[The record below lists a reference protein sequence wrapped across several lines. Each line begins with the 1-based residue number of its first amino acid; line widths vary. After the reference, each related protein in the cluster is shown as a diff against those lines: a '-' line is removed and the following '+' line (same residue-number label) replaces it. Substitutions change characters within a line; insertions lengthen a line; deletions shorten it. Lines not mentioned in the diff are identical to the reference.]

1 MQEEA
6 DEMSPGSVLWL
17 APDER
22 QWLAQTLGAVHGRE
36 PGELLATE
44 FDPRQAAARRFR
56 ALLLAMFLDD
66 STEDVPVTLSPDE
79 LWLLDMHLM
88 EYDLRDAKLP
98 SGRLLLELARKV
110 WTLIAEVHQDELPPR
125 YRKGA
130 QDAREDSDTDESAD
144 AIAEAEALLRP
155 SEDSGTG

>member
-1 MQEEA
+1 
-6 DEMSPGSVLWL
+6 MSPGIVLWL

-36 PGELLATE
+36 AGEMLSGE
-44 FDPRQAAARRFR
+44 VDPRIAAARRFR
-56 ALLLAMFLDD
+56 ALLLALFLEDSRDD
-66 STEDVPVTLSPDE
+66 LPVTLSSDE

-98 SGRLLLELARKV
+98 SGRLLSEFARKV
-110 WTLIAEVHQDELPPR
+110 WKLIAEVHQDELPPLF
-125 YRKGA
+125 RKGA
-130 QDAREDSDTDESAD
+130 NDAREDTDPDESAD

-155 SEDSGTG
+155 SEDT